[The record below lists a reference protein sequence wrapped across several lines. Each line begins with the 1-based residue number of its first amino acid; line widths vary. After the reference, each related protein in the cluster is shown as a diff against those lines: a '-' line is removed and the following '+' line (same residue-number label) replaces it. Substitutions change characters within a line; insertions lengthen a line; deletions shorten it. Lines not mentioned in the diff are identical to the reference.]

1 MSDWVDLQVAHH
13 LGAVQAPEE
22 LWARIERPQPRR
34 RRTVPRLAVAVAA
47 VAAVIAV
54 AYSSTRP
61 REIHR
66 VEALGAGT
74 CNLCHT
80 M

>member
-1 MSDWVDLQVAHH
+1 MTDWVDLQVAHH
-13 LGAVQAPEE
+13 LGPVQAPEE
-22 LWARIERPQPRR
+22 LWARIERPMPRR
-34 RRTVPRLAVAVAA
+34 RTAPRLALAMAA
-47 VAAVIAV
+47 VVAVIAV

-66 VEALGAGT
+66 VDVLSSST
-74 CNLCHT
+74 CSLCHT